1 MIRAHPDFH
10 GSTMLPSLW
19 LFRTS
24 YFLFLFFLL
33 LFFFLSPFLPRDPT
47 KVAPLNGP
55 RHIASAVSRVDGE
68 CFEWVLKHEASAC
81 HRPRTTRILAHGEK
95 TRVKRRERVRQWG
108 ITRWITSASYVLYP
122 LTICNLDFIIDR
134 WSCSNILRLV
144 ADCFGNNN
152 KVAFGIRRI
161 RIRGGNFSAS
171 CRDRSRRGKKKE
183 YRDERFRFWYKIL
196 KRDTF
201 QEILNLRQNGEERR
215 EQQSLKRLCRNYR
228 REILI
233 VSIENIWSGIVALS
247 WLWIIA

>member
-10 GSTMLPSLW
+10 GSSRQCSHLCGS
-19 LFRTS
+19 FVQVIFYFFSS
-24 YFLFLFFLL
+24 YFF
-33 LFFFLSPFLPRDPT
+33 FFFLSPFLPRDPT

-134 WSCSNILRLV
+134 WSCSNILSLV

-171 CRDRSRRGKKKE
+171 CGDRSRRGKKKNIAMK
-183 YRDERFRFWYKIL
+183 DSDFDTRFW
-196 KRDTF
+196 
-201 QEILNLRQNGEERR
+201 NGIRF
-215 EQQSLKRLCRNYR
+215 KKF
-228 REILI
+228 
-233 VSIENIWSGIVALS
+233 
-247 WLWIIA
+247 